1 VAIICQ
7 LLSIYVIVLIAR
19 AILSWFPIS
28 PGSAL
33 APIVSFLYTVTEP
46 LLAPLRRVIPALG
59 GFDLSFIVLFII
71 IQVVQNQICSG
82 HRFL

>member
-1 VAIICQ
+1 MLVRIFELDPPAPNDSFALRLVC
-7 LLSIYVIVLIAR
+7 SET
-19 AILSWFPIS
+19 FTPS
-28 PGSAL
+28 PLG
-33 APIVSFLYTVTEP
+33 TVTEP